1 MNSTTL
7 RLVLLAATALLLSAC
22 SPKIYGNVQLLD
34 ANMRLV
40 PQESPQGTVINMI
53 NTTSALES
61 ASHSVTV
68 DEKGEFSSLKNGVAK
83 GIYKVEASR
92 IGYLTDT
99 QTVELGRFSRKQ
111 LEIKL
116 KKIHEGKRKS
126 IEGSR
131 SDEDKI
137 VNPGEVN
144 IQPPT
149 M

>member
-7 RLVLLAATALLLSAC
+7 RLVLLAAAALLLSAC

-34 ANMRLV
+34 ASMRLV

-99 QTVELGRFSRKQ
+99 QTVELGRFTRKK

>member
-34 ANMRLV
+34 ASMRLV

-99 QTVELGRFSRKQ
+99 QTVELGRFTRKK

>member
-34 ANMRLV
+34 ASMRLV

-83 GIYKVEASR
+83 GLYKVEASR

-99 QTVELGRFSRKQ
+99 QTVELGRFTRKK